1 MPLPGADLP
10 HHRLPVRDPPVEA
23 LPGEDVYLDLRHV
36 KPAPVLRRVVDLEAV
51 REPRRLRRPGRLVQ
65 GRQPVGVG
73 LSITRTVFLSGK
85 WTSAMSASS
94 LAKSLF
100 VRRSVTFTWR
110 HASSG
115 AYTMNRFAVPLRPYS
130 KSYAAGCPGRVG
142 SGVRVS
148 PVCCFEVPSMT
159 ARTVPSSYSRLQVF
173 RTSSMA
179 QTDSALSFG
188 GMHQHWS
195 LQGLMSFFSDA
206 MGRAAVC
213 LRG

>member
-1 MPLPGADLP
+1 MFSQLPCLGVWWTSKRSAS
-10 HHRLPVRDPPVEA
+10 RDASAGP
-23 LPGEDVYLDLRHV
+23 DVSY
-36 KPAPVLRRVVDLEAV
+36 RVDSLWVF
-51 REPRRLRRPGRLVQ
+51 R
-65 GRQPVGVG
+65 
-73 LSITRTVFLSGK
+73 LSITRTIFLSGK

-94 LAKSLF
+94 PAKSLF

-115 AYTMNRFAVPLRPYS
+115 AYTMNRFAVPLRPYPE
-130 KSYAAGCPGRVG
+130 SYAAGCPGRVG

-179 QTDSALSFG
+179 QTNSAFSFG
-188 GMHQHWS
+188 GMHQHS
-195 LQGLMSFFSDA
+195 LRQGLMSFFSDA